1 MITIDGEPVA
11 FRFTEYGVR
20 YQDGTVHQADNEMDA
35 RIQADLMHAEAVKHE
50 VYEMAWET
58 L

>member
-1 MITIDGEPVA
+1 MIDGETVA

-20 YQDGTVHQADNEMDA
+20 YADGTVHQADNEMDA
-35 RIQADLMHAEAVKHE
+35 KIQADLLEAEAVKHE
-50 VYEMAWET
+50 VYEMEWET